1 MSRTDNMFQELFDK
15 KQWSWCETNHHFSI
29 VCVCLF
35 VTFYPHHQFNRAECH
50 RHEEGRWEHPKTVF
64 WPANPVLALLAIGRL
79 WPSGFKNSVSKEA
92 APYHFHTGAAASKQT
107 NQIFKICLFICPLF
121 FVNLILFNNSGI
133 FLMITWIFVGVC
145 GIFLI
150 LSKPSR
156 SWKLPLPSLT
166 ILTSTAGILEYQLKV
181 LETILWL
188 FVTKIVEVV
197 VVAVVETIVVGK
209 VECVCQVFILLTLFQ
224 NQKQF
229 SLPREELARTTK
241 LNEARI
247 QVGSSLTLPFPHQ
260 EWQSPKTMS
269 PHPHLHLCSF
279 LLLLLN
285 TDTMMISRQD
295 PQSNSCVVE

>member
-1 MSRTDNMFQELFDK
+1 
-15 KQWSWCETNHHFSI
+15 
-29 VCVCLF
+29 
-35 VTFYPHHQFNRAECH
+35 
-50 RHEEGRWEHPKTVF
+50 
-64 WPANPVLALLAIGRL
+64 
-79 WPSGFKNSVSKEA
+79 
-92 APYHFHTGAAASKQT
+92 
-107 NQIFKICLFICPLF
+107 
-121 FVNLILFNNSGI
+121 
-133 FLMITWIFVGVC
+133 MIIWIFVCVC

-197 VVAVVETIVVGK
+197 VVAVEEAIIVGK
-209 VECVCQVFILLTLFQ
+209 VECLCQIFILLILFQ

-247 QVGSSLTLPFPHQ
+247 QVGSLLTLPHPHQ
-260 EWQSPKTMS
+260 EWQSSKTMS

-285 TDTMMISRQD
+285 TEAMMISRQD
-295 PQSNSCVVE
+295 PQSNSCVGE